1 MSFAGT
7 ADHTLDA
14 KNRLSV
20 STRHRSSLSGPVMLA
35 QDSTTPC
42 VTIWPKA
49 VYDANTDAA
58 LAGLNPIGEKASLIK
73 RFRNGRAHE
82 AELDG
87 NGRVGIPPFL
97 LEHAKLDRD
106 VKVIGA
112 GDHLEVWNR
121 ALWPAAEDELTKQM
135 AEITRGLDE

>member
-20 STRHRSSLSGPVMLA
+20 STRHRSSLSGPIVLA
-35 QDSTTPC
+35 QDSTAPC
-42 VTIWPKA
+42 VTIWPQE
-49 VYDANTDAA
+49 VYDANTEAA
-58 LAGLNPIGEKASLIK
+58 LADLNPISKDATLIK
-73 RFRNGRAHE
+73 RFRNGRSQV

-97 LEHAKLDRD
+97 VKHAKLDRE
-106 VKVIGA
+106 VTVIGA
-112 GDHLEVWNR
+112 GDHIEVWDR
-121 ALWPAAEDELTKQM
+121 GQWEATEDELAAQM
-135 AEITRGLDE
+135 TAIIEAL